1 MRVLFDQGTP
11 VPLRRLLTSHEVTTA
26 HERGWSQLKNGEL
39 LDSAE
44 KEGFAVLVTTDANLK
59 FQQNLA
65 WRRLAIVVLTTT
77 SWPRIQRVASAVVAA
92 VDGAAPGT
100 YVEVEVPCEEEA
112 MKRLPMKPLLVS
124 VLATAFAIP
133 MTYVSS

>member
-11 VPLRRLLTSHEVTTA
+11 VPLRRLLTQHEVTTA

-59 FQQNLA
+59 HQQNLTS
-65 WRRLAIVVLTTT
+65 RKLAIVVLTTT
-77 SWPRIQRVASAVVAA
+77 SWPRIQRVADVVVAA

-100 YVEVEVPCEEEA
+100 YFEVEVP
-112 MKRLPMKPLLVS
+112 
-124 VLATAFAIP
+124 
-133 MTYVSS
+133 

>member
-1 MRVLFDQGTP
+1 VRVLFDQGTP
-11 VPLRRLLTSHEVTTA
+11 VPLRRLLTQHDVITA

-59 FQQNLA
+59 YQQSLTS
-65 WRRLAIVVLTTT
+65 RKLAIVVLTTT
-77 SWPRIQRVASAVVAA
+77 SWPRIQRVADAVVAA

-100 YVEVEVPCEEEA
+100 YFEVE
-112 MKRLPMKPLLVS
+112 
-124 VLATAFAIP
+124 IP
-133 MTYVSS
+133 